1 MLTLLRLTRP
11 LNLLLAA
18 LTYSLGFG
26 LAHYLG
32 VPYDAIAFWLGL
44 VAVLLTQMSMSLLAE
59 VFRPYSDPI
68 LPDETLVQR
77 RSLRDSMLYLSIGA
91 LAALAVIS
99 FLLYNTGHI
108 SGTALLF
115 VGFSLLLS
123 LLYGVPPLRLVGR
136 GFGELTLALQ
146 LAYVIPS
153 LGFLLQAA
161 DYHRLLAMLVFPLV
175 ALAFACFLALDF
187 PTYAQDRKY
196 DRRTLLVLL
205 GWERAVPLHHIFV
218 VAAYLIFLAA
228 PIFGFSLN
236 LLWPAFLTLPFALL
250 QIFLLRGIAEGGKPI
265 WTLLTVTAI
274 AVFGL
279 TAYFLTLT
287 FWLR

>member
-1 MLTLLRLTRP
+1 MTTILRLTRP

-18 LTYSLGFG
+18 LTYSLGLG

-32 VPYDAIAFWLGL
+32 HAYDAISFWLGL
-44 VAVLLTQMSMSLLAE
+44 VAVLLSQMSMSLLAE

-77 RSLRDSMLYLSIGA
+77 KSLRDSLLYLSIGA

-99 FLLYNTGHI
+99 YVLYHTSHI
-108 SGTALLF
+108 SSSGVLF
-115 VGFSLLLS
+115 ISLSLLLT
-123 LLYGVPPLRLVGR
+123 LLYGVQPMRLVQH
-136 GFGELTLALQ
+136 GFGELTLALH
-146 LAYVIPS
+146 LGYVIPS
-153 LGFLLQAA
+153 LGFLLQAG
-161 DYHRLLAMLVFPLV
+161 DYHRLLALLVFPLV
-175 ALAFACFLALDF
+175 GLAFACFLVLDF

-196 DRRTLLVLL
+196 GRRTALVVL

-218 VAAYLIFLAA
+218 IAAYLIFLAA
-228 PIFGFSLN
+228 PFFGFSYN

-250 QIFLLRGIAEGGKPI
+250 QIFLLRNIAAGGKPI
-265 WTLLTVTAI
+265 WTLLTITAI

-279 TAYFLTLT
+279 SAYFLTLT